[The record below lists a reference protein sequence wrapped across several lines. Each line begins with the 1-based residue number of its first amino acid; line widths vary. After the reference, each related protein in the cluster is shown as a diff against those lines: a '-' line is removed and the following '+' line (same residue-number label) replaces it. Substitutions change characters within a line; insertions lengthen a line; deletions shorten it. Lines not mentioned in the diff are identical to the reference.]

1 MPAAGIVTVVIALVI
16 AAALVYY
23 LTRVVIVL
31 RSVNDSLGKITFGV
45 RSIAHRTAPLGELLT
60 PVKTDLEAVADT
72 LGDVVASLVEHP
84 KAS

>member
-1 MPAAGIVTVVIALVI
+1 MPATAVVTIVIGLVI
-16 AAALVYY
+16 AAALAYY

-45 RSIAHRTAPLGELLT
+45 RAIAHRTAPLGELLT

-72 LGDVVASLVEHP
+72 LEGVAASLVEEAQ
-84 KAS
+84 AS

>member
-1 MPAAGIVTVVIALVI
+1 MPVAAVVTIVIALVI
-16 AAALVYY
+16 AVALAYY

-31 RSVNDSLGKITFGV
+31 RAVNDSLGKITFGV

-60 PVKTDLEAVADT
+60 PVKTDLEAVADV
-72 LGDVVASLVEHP
+72 LDGVAAGLADQQ